1 MTVKE
6 SIIGALESFVN
17 IVNYY
22 RTTGEAV
29 MEKKCTNGTRGR
41 LCWNSIVL

>member
-6 SIIGALESFVN
+6 STMGALESSVN
-17 IVNYY
+17 IVYYY

-29 MEKKCTNGTRGR
+29 MEKKCTNRAFGR
-41 LCWNSIVL
+41 LCWNSRVL

>member
-6 SIIGALESFVN
+6 STIGALESFVN

-29 MEKKCTNGTRGR
+29 KEKKCINGALER
-41 LCWNSIVL
+41 LCWNSRLL